1 MPLIAKFLFNLGL
14 FWLFEIEHIADSSTQ
29 INVVL
34 STSVETVIE
43 SLARIFTLDNS
54 YLEIVILSLYVSII
68 ATIVSAFFSIIL
80 ASHMA
85 SSQFFGKDIITIVV
99 NTLMSMPPVVVGL
112 ILYILFSASGVL
124 GFMDILYSPII
135 MMIAQFIIIIISLS
149 LKSLTDEYDNLKE
162 YLCSLGTSNKKIRA
176 TIIYESRLSLLVI
189 IITGL
194 SRALSEVGAVI
205 IVGGNIDNLTR
216 VMTTSIVLE
225 TSRGELSLALSL
237 GITLLSIALV
247 MNILISIIKGRML
260 WVK

>member
-1 MPLIAKFLFNLGL
+1 M
-14 FWLFEIEHIADSSTQ
+14 
-29 INVVL
+29 
-34 STSVETVIE
+34 ETLIE
-43 SLARIFTLDNS
+43 SLLSIFALDNS
-54 YLEIVILSLYVSII
+54 YLEIVILSLYVSVI

-85 SSQFFGKDIITIVV
+85 SSQFFGKDTITIII

-112 ILYILFSASGVL
+112 ILYIIFSASGIL

-135 MMIAQFIIIIISLS
+135 MMIAQFIIVTPIILSLS
-149 LKSLTDEYDNLKE
+149 LKALTDEYINLRD
-162 YLCSLGTSNKKIRA
+162 YLCSLKTSSKKIRG
-176 TIIYESRLSLLVI
+176 TIIYESRFSLLVI

-247 MNILISIIKGRML
+247 MNILISIIKGKM
-260 WVK
+260 V

>member
-1 MPLIAKFLFNLGL
+1 M
-14 FWLFEIEHIADSSTQ
+14 
-29 INVVL
+29 
-34 STSVETVIE
+34 ETLIE
-43 SLARIFTLDNS
+43 SLLSIFTLDNS
-54 YLEIVILSLYVSII
+54 YLEIVILSLYVSVV

-85 SSQFFGKDIITIVV
+85 SSQFFGKDTITIII

-112 ILYILFSASGVL
+112 ILYILFSASGIL

-135 MMIAQFIIIIISLS
+135 MMIAQFIIVTPIILSLS
-149 LKSLTDEYDNLKE
+149 LKTLTDEYMNLRD
-162 YLCSLGTSNKKIRA
+162 YLCSLKTSNKKIRG
-176 TIIYESRLSLLVI
+176 TIVYESRFSLLVI
-189 IITGL
+189 TITGL

-247 MNILISIIKGRML
+247 MNILISIIKGKIL
-260 WVK
+260 

>member
-1 MPLIAKFLFNLGL
+1 
-14 FWLFEIEHIADSSTQ
+14 
-29 INVVL
+29 
-34 STSVETVIE
+34 
-43 SLARIFTLDNS
+43 
-54 YLEIVILSLYVSII
+54 
-68 ATIVSAFFSIIL
+68 
-80 ASHMA
+80 
-85 SSQFFGKDIITIVV
+85 
-99 NTLMSMPPVVVGL
+99 
-112 ILYILFSASGVL
+112 
-124 GFMDILYSPII
+124 
-135 MMIAQFIIIIISLS
+135 MMIAQFIIVTPIIISLS

-162 YLCSLGTSNKKIRA
+162 YLCSLKTSNKKIRG
-176 TIIYESRLSLLVI
+176 TIIYESRLSLLII

-260 WVK
+260 

>member
-1 MPLIAKFLFNLGL
+1 M
-14 FWLFEIEHIADSSTQ
+14 
-29 INVVL
+29 
-34 STSVETVIE
+34 ETVIE
-43 SLARIFTLDNS
+43 SLLSIFTLDNN
-54 YLEIVILSLYVSII
+54 YLEIVGLSLYVSVI

-85 SSQFFGKDIITIVV
+85 SSEFFGKDTITIIV

-112 ILYILFSASGVL
+112 ILYIVFSASGVL

-135 MMIAQFIIIIISLS
+135 MMIAQFIIVTPIIISLS

-162 YLCSLGTSNKKIRA
+162 YLCSLKTSNKKIRG
-176 TIIYESRLSLLVI
+176 TIIYESRLSLLII

-205 IVGGNIDNLTR
+205 IVGGNIENLTR

-260 WVK
+260 

>member
-1 MPLIAKFLFNLGL
+1 M
-14 FWLFEIEHIADSSTQ
+14 
-29 INVVL
+29 
-34 STSVETVIE
+34 ETVIE
-43 SLARIFTLDNS
+43 SLASIFTLDTS
-54 YLEIVILSLYVSII
+54 YLEIVVLSLYVSVV
-68 ATIVSAFFSIIL
+68 ATIVSAIISIIL

-85 SSQFFGKDIITIVV
+85 SSQFLGKGTITIVV

-112 ILYILFSASGVL
+112 ILYILFSASGIL
-124 GFMDILYSPII
+124 GFMDLLYSPII
-135 MMIAQFIIIIISLS
+135 MMLAQFIIVTPIIVSLS
-149 LKSLTDEYDNLKE
+149 LKSLTDEYHKLRE
-162 YLCSLGTSNKKIRA
+162 YLCSLGTSNKKIRG
-176 TIIYESRLSLLVI
+176 TIIYESRFSLLVI

-247 MNILISIIKGRML
+247 MNIFISIIKEKML
-260 WVK
+260 